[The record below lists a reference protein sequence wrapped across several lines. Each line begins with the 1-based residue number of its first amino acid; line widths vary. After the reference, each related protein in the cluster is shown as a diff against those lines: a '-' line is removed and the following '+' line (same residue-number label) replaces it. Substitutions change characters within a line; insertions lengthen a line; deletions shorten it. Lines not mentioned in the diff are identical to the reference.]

1 MSNKNMMPDTPKK
14 KSLQLM
20 IHILG
25 WGIVFGIPLFF
36 FERNSTADYI
46 DHYLRFISAPVSLM
60 IIFYFNYCYLID
72 KFLFRKQTREYLL
85 SNIVLIAFVTLC
97 LHLWHE
103 LHIPGATPPPN
114 PPRHFP
120 IKRLDGILFFLTR
133 DIIPLILATGMSVA
147 IKMTSRWIQS
157 ENEIRELEKSR
168 TEAELRNLRN
178 QLNPHFLFNT
188 LNNIYSLIA
197 LSPEK
202 AQQAIMDLSK
212 LLRYVLYENSPDFV
226 PLQKEMEFVRNYVEL
241 MRLRLTDNTDI
252 KISLPEQTNSGIL
265 IAPLLFISLIENA
278 FKHGVCNSHPSFIYI
293 DITECSD
300 QRIVCTIENSYFP
313 KNETDKSGSGI
324 GLDNLRKRLDLLYPG
339 HYLLNIKHTD
349 NKYISALI
357 LFTHTEE
364 E

>member
-1 MSNKNMMPDTPKK
+1 MMPDTPKK
-14 KSLQLM
+14 KSLQLI

-46 DHYLRFISAPVSLM
+46 DRYLRFISAPVSLM

-97 LHLWHE
+97 LHFWHE
-103 LHIPGATPPPN
+103 LHIPGAMPPN
-114 PPRHFP
+114 PPKHFQVR
-120 IKRLDGILFFLTR
+120 KFDGILFFLTR

-147 IKMTSRWIQS
+147 IKMTNRWIQS

-168 TEAELRNLRN
+168 TEAELKNLRN

-212 LLRYVLYENSPDFV
+212 LLRYVLYDNSPEFV

-241 MRLRLTDNTDI
+241 MRLRLTDNTEI
-252 KISLPEQTNSGIL
+252 KISMPQSASSGTL

-278 FKHGVCNSHPSFIYI
+278 FKHGVSNSQPSFIHI
-293 DITECSD
+293 DISEYSD

-324 GLDNLRKRLDLLYPG
+324 GLDNLRKRLELLYPG
-339 HYLLNIKHTD
+339 RYLLNIEQTD
-349 NKYISALI
+349 DKYISALI

>member
-1 MSNKNMMPDTPKK
+1 
-14 KSLQLM
+14 
-20 IHILG
+20 
-25 WGIVFGIPLFF
+25 
-36 FERNSTADYI
+36 
-46 DHYLRFISAPVSLM
+46 
-60 IIFYFNYCYLID
+60 
-72 KFLFRKQTREYLL
+72 
-85 SNIVLIAFVTLC
+85 
-97 LHLWHE
+97 
-103 LHIPGATPPPN
+103 
-114 PPRHFP
+114 
-120 IKRLDGILFFLTR
+120 
-133 DIIPLILATGMSVA
+133 MSVA
-147 IKMTSRWIQS
+147 IKMTNRWIQS

-168 TEAELRNLRN
+168 TEAELKNLRN

-212 LLRYVLYENSPDFV
+212 LLRYVLYDNSPEFV

-241 MRLRLTDNTDI
+241 MRLRLTDNTEI
-252 KISLPEQTNSGIL
+252 KISLPQSASSGTL

-278 FKHGVCNSHPSFIYI
+278 FKHGVSNSQPSFIHI
-293 DITECSD
+293 DISEYSD

-324 GLDNLRKRLDLLYPG
+324 GLDNLRKRLELLYPG
-339 HYLLNIKHTD
+339 RYLLNIEQTD
-349 NKYISALI
+349 DKYISALI